1 MNDTTILFD
10 LDGTLIDSTAAILE
24 SFKFSFEMYG
34 EICPQDEK
42 ITELIG
48 YPLDYMFI
56 HLGVENQ
63 KEKIENHIK
72 FYKMKYH
79 QVYLDKTSLISEA
92 KEALKKCHQFA
103 DLGVVTTK
111 TSKFSKILLNNLG
124 IGTFFKTII
133 GREDAKNPKP
143 NAEPILNAL
152 KMLKK
157 SKEQAFMIGDTIL
170 DLKSAINAN
179 VTPIALTCGY
189 GKLEDLQKFTKYIF
203 STPFEAAN
211 FISNLKK

>member
-1 MNDTTILFD
+1 M
-10 LDGTLIDSTAAILE
+10 A
-24 SFKFSFEMYG
+24 
-34 EICPQDEK
+34 
-42 ITELIG
+42 
-48 YPLDYMFI
+48 
-56 HLGVENQ
+56 H
-63 KEKIENHIK
+63 
-72 FYKMKYH
+72 
-79 QVYLDKTSLISEA
+79 
-92 KEALKKCHQFA
+92 
-103 DLGVVTTK
+103 
-111 TSKFSKILLNNLG
+111 
-124 IGTFFKTII
+124 FFKTII

-152 KMLKK
+152 RMLKK